1 MTRLVSPACH
11 WLEPTPVPAVASEA
25 LARSLQ
31 LPPLVCELLVRRG
44 FATPDLARPFLR
56 PRLDDQH
63 PPSDLPDIDLAA
75 ERVEEAIRSDKPIL
89 VHGDYDA
96 DGMCSAALLTRG
108 LIRLGANVVGFV
120 PHRMTDGYDLG
131 PAGISRAAE
140 VGARLIVTADCGTTA
155 VDAVRAASEQGI
167 DVVVTDHHRP
177 GATLPQ
183 AAAVVNPNREDSHY
197 PFTGLAG
204 VGVAYKLL
212 DHLFSRAGLP
222 PEALNEHLDLV
233 ALGTVA
239 DLAPLRDENRVLVRA
254 GLRAMAR
261 SRKPGIRALLRLARL
276 DDRETL
282 EEAHLGFILGPRLN
296 SVGRMAAAADGLRLL
311 VTDDEK
317 EAVRLARHLDKQ
329 NTLRRTTDRRVLAEA
344 EQQLAERFD
353 PDSDRAVVMW
363 SDDWHPGV
371 IGIVASRIVDR
382 VHRPVVLV
390 AFDGDIGRGSGRSVA
405 GFHLHRAL
413 ERCEDLLE
421 RYGGHRMAAG
431 FDIRR
436 DNLEAFRDR
445 FVAVA
450 AEEFAEDDLVPR
462 LPIDLVAPLSSAAG
476 ELPKWLRHLGPF
488 GVENPSLLIEVR
500 GVEIERP
507 ILTGADEAHLKT
519 TLVDSDGT
527 RLPAIGFGMGSRFPE
542 VLETRLWDV
551 VFELIEDR
559 WRGRVRPLARLR
571 DFRPSE
577 TGGPGPE

>member
-1 MTRLVSPACH
+1 MTQLVSPAYR

-31 LPPLVCELLVRRG
+31 LPPLICELLLRRG
-44 FATPDLARPFLR
+44 YATPELARPFLR
-56 PRLDDQH
+56 PSLDDQH
-63 PPSDLPDIDLAA
+63 SPAELPDIDTAA
-75 ERVEEAIRSDKPIL
+75 ERVEEAIRLDQPIL

-108 LIRLGANVVGFV
+108 LTRLGANVVGFV

-131 PAGISRAAE
+131 PAGLARAAN
-140 VGARLIVTADCGTTA
+140 VGARLIITADCGVTA
-155 VDAVRAASEQGI
+155 VDAVRAAAEQGI

-177 GATLPQ
+177 GPTLPE
-183 AAAVVNPNREDSHY
+183 AVAVVNPSRADSSY
-197 PFTGLAG
+197 PFAGLAG

-212 DHLFSRAGLP
+212 SHLFHRAGLP
-222 PEALNEHLDLV
+222 PEALNEHLDLF
-233 ALGTVA
+233 ALGTVS

-261 SRKPGIRALLRLARL
+261 SRKPGIRALLRLAQL

-311 VTDDEK
+311 VTDDEQ

-329 NTLRRTTDRRVLAEA
+329 NALRRTTDRRVLAEA
-344 EQQLAERFD
+344 EKQLAERFD
-353 PDSDRAVVMW
+353 PESDRAVVLW

-371 IGIVASRIVDR
+371 IGIVASRIVER
-382 VHRPVVLV
+382 VHRPAVLV

-413 ERCEDLLE
+413 ERCDDLLE
-421 RYGGHRMAAG
+421 RFGGHQMAAG

-436 DNLEAFRDR
+436 ANMEAFRGR
-445 FVAVA
+445 FISVAS
-450 AEEFAEDDLVPR
+450 EEFRSEDLVPQ
-462 LPIDLVAPLSSAAG
+462 LPVDLVASLSSAAG
-476 ELPKWLRHLGPF
+476 ELPGWLRHLGPF
-488 GVENPSLLIEVR
+488 GVDNPSLLIEVR
-500 GVEIERP
+500 RVEMERP

-519 TLVDSDGT
+519 TLVDSDGA
-527 RLPAIGFGMGSRFPE
+527 RLPAIGFGMGGRFPE
-542 VLETRLWDV
+542 LLETRLWDV

-559 WRGRVRPLARLR
+559 WRGRVAPLARLR

-577 TGGPGPE
+577 TGGPSPA